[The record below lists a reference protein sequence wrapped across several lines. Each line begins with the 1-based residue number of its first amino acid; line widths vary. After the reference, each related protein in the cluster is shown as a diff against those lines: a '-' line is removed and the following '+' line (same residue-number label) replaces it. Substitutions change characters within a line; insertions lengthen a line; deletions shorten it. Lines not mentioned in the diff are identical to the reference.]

1 MLAMRKLLISAAV
14 SVIVVGLSTGT
25 ASAASS
31 ALNGCRLLVATQ
43 DSSLT
48 KADQKALGGASL
60 YQLIQVS
67 THDGTVKKIFA
78 TKRPLPALIAWC
90 RGRYTRTNL
99 HRVSTADLLAATHS
113 ESPQPSS
120 P

>member
-1 MLAMRKLLISAAV
+1 MLAMRRLLMSAAV
-14 SVIVVGLSTGT
+14 SVIVVALSTGT

-31 ALNGCRLLVATQ
+31 ALDGCRLLVAAQ
-43 DSSLT
+43 DTSLT
-48 KADQKALGGASL
+48 KADQAALGGASL
-60 YQLIQVS
+60 YQLLQVR
-67 THDGTVKKIFA
+67 THDRTVKKIFA

-99 HRVSTADLLAATHS
+99 HRVSTAELLAATHTG
-113 ESPQPSS
+113 SPQPSS